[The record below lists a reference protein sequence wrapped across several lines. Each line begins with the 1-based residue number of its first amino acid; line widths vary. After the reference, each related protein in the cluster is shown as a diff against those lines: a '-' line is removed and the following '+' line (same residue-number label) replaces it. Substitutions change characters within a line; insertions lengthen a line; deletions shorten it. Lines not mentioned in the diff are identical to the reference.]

1 MPGIVIDA
9 GNTAVNKAEES
20 LPLSNIYILVGP
32 KRQKICKTCNRSNG
46 NKF

>member
-20 LPLSNIYILVGP
+20 LPLSNIYFSWVKEI
-32 KRQKICKTCNRSNG
+32 KNM
-46 NKF
+46 